1 MKLYN
6 VSRILLF
13 TILIDFGL
21 CLQHAGE
28 LFVTAVISD
37 ADATA
42 ILAKWPNSI
51 SQIY

>member
-13 TILIDFGL
+13 TILIDFDLRL
-21 CLQHAGE
+21 CQAGE
-28 LFVTAVISD
+28 LFVTAFINEQ
-37 ADATA
+37 DATA

-51 SQIY
+51 SLVS